1 MGRSNWGDDVDEE
14 LQARSEEFKPKF
26 TINFKKMTFYI
37 DRIVEETK
45 EWDDKHPK
53 DDLMK
58 MWAGIMIM
66 MFVLFMCSYNIMLI
80 ATVPFFGFYGYVL
93 IQLSRTFKRFGYK
106 RLPYW
111 ILTILSL
118 AILFVISYYIKGYIF
133 GQLITVQIWRQ
144 DNEKEFSY

>member
-14 LQARSEEFKPKF
+14 LLSPKTEFKPKF

-53 DDLMK
+53 DYLLK
-58 MWAGIMIM
+58 IWASVMIM
-66 MFVLFMCSYNIMLI
+66 MFVLFLFSYNVLII
-80 ATVPFFGFYGYVL
+80 ATALFFGFYGYIL
-93 IQLSRTFKRFGYK
+93 FQLSKTYKRFGYK

-111 ILTILSL
+111 IMTILTL
-118 AILFVISYYIKGYIF
+118 AVLFVVSYYIKGYIF
-133 GQLITVQIWRQ
+133 G
-144 DNEKEFSY
+144 